1 VRDVEVVGVVGGYG
15 LYLGALER
23 SHGVETA
30 PPIAAGGRWGHTRR
44 VPERG
49 SLLFARPSSV
59 LAPYL
64 RQLIRFGPAPSPR
77 RRRGC

>member
-30 PPIAAGGRWGHTRR
+30 PPIAAGGASGQAVVEGIR
-44 VPERG
+44 VG
-49 SLLFARPSSV
+49 SRNGVRCFLPALLQSWRH
-59 LAPYL
+59 
-64 RQLIRFGPAPSPR
+64 I
-77 RRRGC
+77 